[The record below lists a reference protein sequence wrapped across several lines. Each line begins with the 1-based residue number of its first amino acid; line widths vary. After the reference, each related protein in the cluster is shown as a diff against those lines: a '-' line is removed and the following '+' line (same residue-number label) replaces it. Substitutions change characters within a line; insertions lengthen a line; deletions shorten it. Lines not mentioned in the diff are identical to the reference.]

1 MIAPASV
8 IGGEVEEFSPGDWK
22 TAMPGELPQL
32 PGHLSVM
39 VAAWVWGSGRQFAQ
53 RTLREL
59 DHIIDSDRYFPVTA
73 HSDPKGDP
81 EQDAAGARARPATAV
96 EALRA
101 AARQRE
107 TAALRL
113 ELPPSR
119 PCLFCDLDLVV
130 SVHTD
135 EAPRVA
141 HQPRS

>member
-1 MIAPASV
+1 MNLDLTD
-8 IGGEVEEFSPGDWK
+8 EE
-22 TAMPGELPQL
+22 
-32 PGHLSVM
+32 
-39 VAAWVWGSGRQFAQ
+39 AAA
-53 RTLREL
+53 LLCEL
-59 DHIIDSDRYFPVTA
+59 DHIIDSDRYFLSPRIQTL
-73 HSDPKGDP
+73 GNP
-81 EQDAAGARARPATAV
+81 EQDAPGARARPATAV

-107 TAALRL
+107 TAAVRL

-141 HQPRS
+141 RIANEMQRS